1 MTTVIPARLGL
12 QQRVFPEYRAPF
24 FNLLAAS
31 CLQGFSLFAGEPRP
45 QEAII
50 TAPGLQIG
58 DFQPG
63 RNLHISKGKT
73 FALYQHGLLNW
84 LDRWQPTVLIVEA
97 NPRYLSTPMAVQWM
111 RTRGLP
117 VIGWGL
123 GAPPAGKAESLLRSK
138 FLNSLD
144 ALIAYSKAGAEQ
156 YAACGISPRKIF
168 VAANAVSSRPTQP
181 APERPIAYQDGKP
194 NLLFVG
200 RLQERKNLDLLLQA
214 CAALPANITPKL
226 TIVGDGPD
234 RVRLEALAKN
244 VFPAAYFTGAK
255 HGTELDSYFNQAD
268 LFVLPGTG
276 GLAVQQAMAHAL
288 PVIVGQADGTQ
299 GELVRPENGFV
310 LATANLETL
319 TSALTSVLSDPAK
332 LRQMGLA
339 SYRIV
344 SEEVNLE
351 IMLESFAKAIKSVI

>member
-1 MTTVIPARLGL
+1 MTTVIPVRLAL

-24 FNLLAAS
+24 FNLLAKS
-31 CLQGFSLFAGEPRP
+31 CLQGFSLFAGQPRP
-45 QEAII
+45 EEAIT
-50 TAPGLQIG
+50 TAPGLQTG

-84 LDRWQPTVLIVEA
+84 LERWQPNILIVEA
-97 NPRYLSTPMAVQWM
+97 NPRYLSTPTAVQWM
-111 RTRGLP
+111 HTRGLP

-144 ALIAYSKAGAEQ
+144 AMIAYSKAGAEQ
-156 YAACGISPRKIF
+156 YAACGINPRKIF
-168 VAANAVSSRPTQP
+168 VAANAVSHRPTQP
-181 APERPIAYQDGKP
+181 APDRPTAYREGKP

-200 RLQERKNLDLLLQA
+200 RLQERKNLHLLLQA
-214 CAALPANITPKL
+214 CAALPANLTPNL

-234 RVRLEALAKN
+234 RIRLEALAKKDFPGA
-244 VFPAAYFTGAK
+244 VFSGAK
-255 HGTELDSYFNQAD
+255 HGAELDPYFNQAD

-299 GELVRPENGFV
+299 GELVRPENGVV
-310 LATANLETL
+310 LPAANLETL
-319 TSALTSVLSDPAK
+319 TAALTSVLSDVAR

-351 IMLESFAKAIKSVI
+351 AMRDSFAKAIKSVL